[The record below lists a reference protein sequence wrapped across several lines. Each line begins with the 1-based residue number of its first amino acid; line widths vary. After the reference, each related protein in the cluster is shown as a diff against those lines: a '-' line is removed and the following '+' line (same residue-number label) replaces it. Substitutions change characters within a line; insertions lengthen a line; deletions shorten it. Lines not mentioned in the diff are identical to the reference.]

1 MIGGDGVS
9 RRCEGFFVRGCAMKG
24 RYVFRV
30 AASIVLV
37 VAVMAGA
44 AAHEPAV
51 GERGEATRA
60 WLQYQ
65 RSGDHASASER
76 PMPGDV
82 AERVYHRYLQSFS
95 HPIPETFERQRGFT
109 TGQ

>member
-1 MIGGDGVS
+1 M
-9 RRCEGFFVRGCAMKG
+9 RGCEMKG

-30 AASIVLV
+30 AASILLA
-37 VAVMAGA
+37 VAVMASA

-51 GERGEATRA
+51 GERGEATRV

-82 AERVYHRYLQSFS
+82 AERVYQRYLQSFS
-95 HPIPETFERQRGFT
+95 HPIPETFERERGFT